1 MKTCDLCDANEGTVQ
16 VCEPVFTDYGG
27 LLEFGGPAWPVRA
40 FEDNTQVRQAVGM
53 PGEGRV
59 LVVDGGGSLRCAM
72 LGGNLAALAEKNG
85 WAGVVINGC
94 IRDSEEI
101 AACRLG
107 VKALGLHPQ
116 RSTKRGE
123 GEADVPITVAGVRI
137 EPGFWVYGDEDGLI
151 VATKSLSVD

>member
-1 MKTCDLCDANEGTVQ
+1 MKTCDLCDANEGKVQ
-16 VCEPVFTDYGG
+16 VCEPVFRDFGG
-27 LLEFGGPAWPVRA
+27 LREFSGPAWPVSA
-40 FEDNTQVRQAVGM
+40 FEDNTQVRKAVEM

-59 LVVDGGGSLRCAM
+59 LVVDGGASMRCAM

-94 IRDSEEI
+94 IRDSEEV
-101 AACRLG
+101 AVCQLG
-107 VKALGLHPQ
+107 VKALGTHPQ

-123 GEADVPITVAGVRI
+123 GEAGVSVTVAGVHI

-151 VATKSLSVD
+151 VAAKSLSVD